1 MVKNIPKLS
10 SFLQLHRPFHQNING
25 YEHHADIQLLTKHS
39 ALHKVG
45 SNCYQILISVIPYL
59 KALNYTIAFLLTW
72 SFVSLPRP
80 TTSSG

>member
-45 SNCYQILISVIPYL
+45 SNCYQILIYL
-59 KALNYTIAFLLTW
+59 
-72 SFVSLPRP
+72 
-80 TTSSG
+80 